1 MRSLD
6 ASIRRTAEPVRSKRF
21 LAPQPSLKGQ
31 KRAPWSLSELFAEG
45 SWQAIRV
52 QLECR
57 GWHLSQIEQIHALLR
72 LGWSLALAEQQVAAM
87 TGQCP
92 LQARLQR

>member
-1 MRSLD
+1 MEHRK
-6 ASIRRTAEPVRSKRF
+6 ASVRRRAGPGASNRF
-21 LAPQPSLKGQ
+21 LAPRSGHQGAD
-31 KRAPWSLSELFAEG
+31 RRPWSPSELFGEG

-57 GWHLSQIEQIHALLR
+57 GWPLSQIEQIHALLR

-87 TGQCP
+87 TGHCP
-92 LQARLQR
+92 RQARLLR

>member
-1 MRSLD
+1 MRSSD
-6 ASIRRTAEPVRSKRF
+6 ASMRRRAEPVRSNRF
-21 LAPQPSLKGQ
+21 IAPRPGPQAPQ
-31 KRAPWSLSELFAEG
+31 RAPWSPSELFADG

-57 GWHLSQIEQIHALLR
+57 GWHLSQIEQIHGLLR

-87 TGQCP
+87 TGHCP
-92 LQARLQR
+92 LRARLQR